1 MDSKKAGTYTLTYN
15 ASDAAGHE
23 ATATRTVTVSDTKA
37 PVIASDTTA
46 KDLAENSG
54 PGQAVYTIAANDAG
68 GVTDYAIG
76 GTDDSHLSVNSTTGV
91 VTLTA
96 NPDYETKPSYS
107 FTVTASDAAGNTSVA
122 KEVTFSITDVDEIA
136 PTITSEATATNL
148 AENSG
153 AGQTVYTITATDD
166 VAVTSY
172 AIAGTDAS
180 YLSVNSSTGVVTL
193 TANPDYEAKPS
204 YSFTVTARDGAGNT
218 SVAKEVTFSITDV
231 DEDAPMITLKGNA
244 SIALAVGDSFT
255 DPGYSAIDAVDG
267 NLTSRIVVTGTVD
280 SNKAGTYTLTYNV
293 SDTGGNKAE
302 PVTRTVTVLATKAPV
317 IILKG
322 NASIAL
328 AVGDSF
334 TDPGYSAIDAV
345 DGNLTSRIVVTGT
358 VDSNKAGTYTLT
370 YNVSDTGGNKAEP
383 VTRTVTVLA
392 TKAPVIILKGNAS
405 IALAVGDSFT
415 DPGYSAIDAVDG
427 NLTSRIVVTGTV
439 DSNKAGTYTLTYNV
453 SDTGG
458 NKAEPVTRTVT
469 VLATKAPMI
478 TLKGNAS
485 IALAVGDSFTDPGYS
500 AIDAVDGNLTSR
512 IVVTGTVNSNKAGTY
527 TLTYNVSDTGGNKA
541 EPVTRTVTVLAT
553 KAPVIILKGNASI
566 ALAVG
571 DSFTD
576 PGYSAIDVV
585 DGNLTSSIV
594 VTGTVDSNKAGTYT
608 LTYNVS
614 DTGGNKAE
622 PVTRTVTVLATKAPM
637 ITLKGNA
644 SIALAVGDSFTDP
657 GYSAIDAVDGNLTSS
672 IVVTGTVDS
681 NKAGIY
687 TLTYNVSDT
696 GGNKAAPVTR
706 TVTVLDIKAP
716 VITSGTTATNLAEN
730 SGAGQTVYTITAT
743 DDVGVTSYA
752 IGGTDATSLAL
763 TGAVV
768 TLKANPDY
776 ETKSSYSFT
785 VTASD
790 AAGNTSEA
798 KTVTFSITDVDEIAP
813 TITSEATATNLA
825 ENSGAG
831 QTVYTITA
839 TDDVA
844 VTSYAIAGTDASYLS
859 VNSSTGVVTLTAD
872 PDYETKPSYNFT
884 VTASDSANTSA
895 ATMVTFSITNI
906 EDQTPVITSGT
917 TAPNLA
923 ENSGAGQTVYTITAT
938 DDVAVTSYA
947 IGGTDASY
955 LSVNS
960 STGVVTLT
968 ADPDY
973 ETKPSYSFT
982 VTASDSANTSAATTV
997 TFSITNIEDQAPVIT
1012 SGTTATN
1019 LAENSGAGQT
1029 VYTITATDDVAVTS
1043 YAIAGTD
1050 ASYLSVN
1057 GSTGVVTLTAD
1068 PDYETKPSYSFTV
1081 TASDSANTSAA
1092 TTVTFSITNIEDQ
1105 APVITSGT
1113 TATNLAENSGAGQTV
1128 YTITATDDVAVT
1140 SYAIAGTDASYL
1152 SVNGSTGVV
1161 TLTADPD
1168 YETKPSYSFT
1178 ATASDSANTSAAT
1191 TVTFSITDV
1200 DEVAPVITLAG
1211 NASITLEVGDSFTDP
1226 GATAQDAVDGDLT
1239 SSIVVTGT
1247 VDLNT
1252 VGTYTLTYNVSD
1264 GAGNAAVE
1272 VVRTVIVEPVSIRLI
1287 IPEDIVVTASGY
1299 LTAVNLDPDSVAS
1312 GADGDGNPL
1321 LVSVD
1326 QTGPFVSGT
1335 HQIVWSVSDGNR
1347 RVSAT
1352 QILKVV
1358 PLVTTAVATYAD
1370 EGVSISIAFLLSGE
1384 AADYPVTVP
1393 FSLSGTAVEGEDYS
1407 IDVSDRVT
1415 IDKGTRG
1422 NFNLTITADELL
1434 EGQETIEISLSS
1446 PTNAV
1451 AGLPQR
1457 QVITIIEENI
1467 APQLGFVVS
1476 QVTDAGGPVISTIVA
1491 ADAGDVT
1498 ITPEIEDPNHS
1509 DTHVMNW
1516 DDALDRL
1523 PSALVD
1529 PETQSLTF
1537 DPETLLGVYSINAG
1551 VTDSGNPPYYV
1562 TDTVLVKVIATAP
1575 TLADGQDTDGDG
1587 IPDSEEG
1594 TVDSDGDNVPD
1605 YLDAISASHILVLNN
1620 SSQTLSM
1627 SIPGIQLGL
1636 GALAQAQGDH
1646 DALISEDFMVSQ
1658 DIAKDISYDYPVGLA
1673 AFVSSGAQSGYSYP
1687 VVHSLGDKVIPEG
1700 AVYRKYL
1707 GKNIGWQNF
1716 VENAVNEVRSTFA
1729 QQGDCPAAY
1738 AENFSEGI
1746 TAGHNC
1752 VFLLIE
1758 DGGPNDVDGVAN
1770 GTLVD
1775 PGGIAVKYIGVPSAN
1790 SQVVLDEHT
1799 LVANGTDTTAI
1810 TVWAYDEQQSPLLH
1824 MQVTATTHIPG
1835 VTVSNFVDQ
1844 GDGSYIATI
1853 TAGSYSGSGL
1863 VWVTIDN
1870 GDAAVTLLSELLALT
1885 AVPVVRTSGGCTVA
1899 TGRAMDS
1906 SMILVM
1912 LVLLLLRFRRRGAL
1926 NVSS

>member
-1 MDSKKAGTYTLTYN
+1 VDSKKVGTYTLTYN
-15 ASDAAGHE
+15 ASDAAGNA
-23 ATATRTVTVSDTKA
+23 ATAVTRTVTVSKDTKPPVITLSGNAAITLEVGDSFTDLGATATDAVDGNLTSHIVVTGTVDSNKAGIYTLTYNVSDTGGNKAEPVTRTVTVLATKA
-37 PVIASDTTA
+37 PV
-46 KDLAENSG
+46 
-54 PGQAVYTIAANDAG
+54 
-68 GVTDYAIG
+68 
-76 GTDDSHLSVNSTTGV
+76 
-91 VTLTA
+91 
-96 NPDYETKPSYS
+96 
-107 FTVTASDAAGNTSVA
+107 
-122 KEVTFSITDVDEIA
+122 
-136 PTITSEATATNL
+136 
-148 AENSG
+148 
-153 AGQTVYTITATDD
+153 
-166 VAVTSY
+166 
-172 AIAGTDAS
+172 
-180 YLSVNSSTGVVTL
+180 
-193 TANPDYEAKPS
+193 
-204 YSFTVTARDGAGNT
+204 
-218 SVAKEVTFSITDV
+218 
-231 DEDAPMITLKGNA
+231 ITLKGNA

-280 SNKAGTYTLTYNV
+280 SNKAGIYTLTYNVSDTGGNKAEPVTRTVTVLDIKAPVITSGTTATNLAENSGAGQTVYTITATDDIAVTSYAIGGTDAASLALTGAVVTLKANPNYETKSSYSFTVIASDAAGNTSEAKTVTFSITDVDEIAPTITSDTKARTVTVSKDTKPPVITLSGNAAITLEVGDSFTDLGATATDAVDGNLTSHIVVTGTVDSNKAGIYTLTYNV

-317 IILKG
+317 ITLKG

-358 VDSNKAGTYTLT
+358 VDSNKAGIYTLT
-370 YNVSDTGGNKAEP
+370 YNVSDTGGNKAE
-383 VTRTVTVLA
+383 
-392 TKAPVIILKGNAS
+392 
-405 IALAVGDSFT
+405 
-415 DPGYSAIDAVDG
+415 
-427 NLTSRIVVTGTV
+427 
-439 DSNKAGTYTLTYNV
+439 
-453 SDTGG
+453 
-458 NKAEPVTRTVT
+458 
-469 VLATKAPMI
+469 
-478 TLKGNAS
+478 
-485 IALAVGDSFTDPGYS
+485 
-500 AIDAVDGNLTSR
+500 
-512 IVVTGTVNSNKAGTY
+512 
-527 TLTYNVSDTGGNKA
+527 
-541 EPVTRTVTVLAT
+541 
-553 KAPVIILKGNASI
+553 
-566 ALAVG
+566 
-571 DSFTD
+571 
-576 PGYSAIDVV
+576 
-585 DGNLTSSIV
+585 
-594 VTGTVDSNKAGTYT
+594 
-608 LTYNVS
+608 
-614 DTGGNKAE
+614 
-622 PVTRTVTVLATKAPM
+622 
-637 ITLKGNA
+637 
-644 SIALAVGDSFTDP
+644 
-657 GYSAIDAVDGNLTSS
+657 
-672 IVVTGTVDS
+672 
-681 NKAGIY
+681 
-687 TLTYNVSDT
+687 
-696 GGNKAAPVTR
+696 PVTR

-743 DDVGVTSYA
+743 DDV
-752 IGGTDATSLAL
+752 
-763 TGAVV
+763 
-768 TLKANPDY
+768 
-776 ETKSSYSFT
+776 
-785 VTASD
+785 
-790 AAGNTSEA
+790 
-798 KTVTFSITDVDEIAP
+798 
-813 TITSEATATNLA
+813 
-825 ENSGAG
+825 
-831 QTVYTITA
+831 
-839 TDDVA
+839 
-844 VTSYAIAGTDASYLS
+844 
-859 VNSSTGVVTLTAD
+859 
-872 PDYETKPSYNFT
+872 
-884 VTASDSANTSA
+884 
-895 ATMVTFSITNI
+895 
-906 EDQTPVITSGT
+906 
-917 TAPNLA
+917 
-923 ENSGAGQTVYTITAT
+923 
-938 DDVAVTSYA
+938 AVTSYA
-947 IGGTDASY
+947 IG
-955 LSVNS
+955 
-960 STGVVTLT
+960 
-968 ADPDY
+968 
-973 ETKPSYSFT
+973 
-982 VTASDSANTSAATTV
+982 
-997 TFSITNIEDQAPVIT
+997 
-1012 SGTTATN
+1012 
-1019 LAENSGAGQT
+1019 
-1029 VYTITATDDVAVTS
+1029 
-1043 YAIAGTD
+1043 GTD

-1057 GSTGVVTLTAD
+1057 GSTGVVTLTAN
-1068 PDYETKPSYSFTV
+1068 PDYETKSSYSFTV
-1081 TASDSANTSAA
+1081 TASDSANTS
-1092 TTVTFSITNIEDQ
+1092 
-1105 APVITSGT
+1105 P
-1113 TATNLAENSGAGQTV
+1113 
-1128 YTITATDDVAVT
+1128 
-1140 SYAIAGTDASYL
+1140 
-1152 SVNGSTGVV
+1152 
-1161 TLTADPD
+1161 
-1168 YETKPSYSFT
+1168 
-1178 ATASDSANTSAAT
+1178 AT

-1200 DEVAPVITLAG
+1200 DEVAPVITLTG

-1226 GATAQDAVDGDLT
+1226 GATAQDAVDDDLT

-1326 QTGPFVSGT
+1326 QSGPFVSGT

-1347 RVSAT
+1347 RVTAT

-1370 EGVSISIAFLLSGE
+1370 EGVSISITFLLSGE

-1393 FSLSGTAVEGEDYS
+1393 FGLSGTAVEGEDYS

-1434 EGQETIEISLSS
+1434 EGRETIEISLSS

-1467 APQLGFVVS
+1467 APQLDFVVT

-1498 ITPEIEDPNHS
+1498 ITPEIEDPNRS
-1509 DTHVMNW
+1509 DTYVMNW

-1537 DPETLLGVYSINAG
+1537 DPETLLGVYSINAA

-1587 IPDSEEG
+1587 IPDSKEG

-1605 YLDAISASHILVLNN
+1605 YLDAIPASHILVLDN

-1646 DALISEDFMVSQ
+1646 DALISEDFIVSQ
-1658 DIAKDISYDYPVGLA
+1658 DIAKDINYDYPVGLA

-1707 GKNIGWQNF
+1707 GENLGWQNF
-1716 VENAVNEVRSTFA
+1716 VENAGNEVRSTFA

-1758 DGGPNDVDGVAN
+1758 DGGPNDFDGVAN

-1790 SQVVLDEHT
+1790 SQVVLDEYS
-1799 LVANGTDTTAI
+1799 LVANGADTTTI
-1810 TVWAYDEQQSPLLH
+1810 TVWVYDEQQSPLVH
-1824 MQVTATTHIPG
+1824 MQVTATMHIPG

-1853 TAGSYSGSGL
+1853 TAGTYSGSGP
-1863 VWVTIDN
+1863 VWVTINN
-1870 GDAAVTLLSELLALT
+1870 GDAAVTLLSGLLALT

-1912 LVLLLLRFRRRGAL
+1912 LVLLLLRFRRREAL

>member
-1 MDSKKAGTYTLTYN
+1 
-15 ASDAAGHE
+15 
-23 ATATRTVTVSDTKA
+23 
-37 PVIASDTTA
+37 
-46 KDLAENSG
+46 
-54 PGQAVYTIAANDAG
+54 
-68 GVTDYAIG
+68 
-76 GTDDSHLSVNSTTGV
+76 
-91 VTLTA
+91 
-96 NPDYETKPSYS
+96 
-107 FTVTASDAAGNTSVA
+107 
-122 KEVTFSITDVDEIA
+122 
-136 PTITSEATATNL
+136 
-148 AENSG
+148 
-153 AGQTVYTITATDD
+153 
-166 VAVTSY
+166 
-172 AIAGTDAS
+172 
-180 YLSVNSSTGVVTL
+180 
-193 TANPDYEAKPS
+193 
-204 YSFTVTARDGAGNT
+204 
-218 SVAKEVTFSITDV
+218 
-231 DEDAPMITLKGNA
+231 MITLKGNA

-255 DPGYSAIDAVDG
+255 DPGYSAIDVVDG

-302 PVTRTVTVLATKAPV
+302 
-317 IILKG
+317 
-322 NASIAL
+322 
-328 AVGDSF
+328 
-334 TDPGYSAIDAV
+334 
-345 DGNLTSRIVVTGT
+345 
-358 VDSNKAGTYTLT
+358 
-370 YNVSDTGGNKAEP
+370 
-383 VTRTVTVLA
+383 
-392 TKAPVIILKGNAS
+392 
-405 IALAVGDSFT
+405 
-415 DPGYSAIDAVDG
+415 
-427 NLTSRIVVTGTV
+427 
-439 DSNKAGTYTLTYNV
+439 
-453 SDTGG
+453 
-458 NKAEPVTRTVT
+458 
-469 VLATKAPMI
+469 
-478 TLKGNAS
+478 
-485 IALAVGDSFTDPGYS
+485 
-500 AIDAVDGNLTSR
+500 
-512 IVVTGTVNSNKAGTY
+512 
-527 TLTYNVSDTGGNKA
+527 
-541 EPVTRTVTVLAT
+541 
-553 KAPVIILKGNASI
+553 
-566 ALAVG
+566 
-571 DSFTD
+571 
-576 PGYSAIDVV
+576 
-585 DGNLTSSIV
+585 
-594 VTGTVDSNKAGTYT
+594 
-608 LTYNVS
+608 
-614 DTGGNKAE
+614 
-622 PVTRTVTVLATKAPM
+622 
-637 ITLKGNA
+637 
-644 SIALAVGDSFTDP
+644 
-657 GYSAIDAVDGNLTSS
+657 
-672 IVVTGTVDS
+672 
-681 NKAGIY
+681 
-687 TLTYNVSDT
+687 
-696 GGNKAAPVTR
+696 PVTR

-752 IGGTDATSLAL
+752 IGGTDAASLAL

-768 TLKANPDY
+768 TLKANPNY

-785 VTASD
+785 V
-790 AAGNTSEA
+790 
-798 KTVTFSITDVDEIAP
+798 
-813 TITSEATATNLA
+813 
-825 ENSGAG
+825 
-831 QTVYTITA
+831 
-839 TDDVA
+839 
-844 VTSYAIAGTDASYLS
+844 
-859 VNSSTGVVTLTAD
+859 
-872 PDYETKPSYNFT
+872 
-884 VTASDSANTSA
+884 
-895 ATMVTFSITNI
+895 
-906 EDQTPVITSGT
+906 
-917 TAPNLA
+917 
-923 ENSGAGQTVYTITAT
+923 
-938 DDVAVTSYA
+938 
-947 IGGTDASY
+947 
-955 LSVNS
+955 
-960 STGVVTLT
+960 
-968 ADPDY
+968 
-973 ETKPSYSFT
+973 
-982 VTASDSANTSAATTV
+982 
-997 TFSITNIEDQAPVIT
+997 
-1012 SGTTATN
+1012 
-1019 LAENSGAGQT
+1019 
-1029 VYTITATDDVAVTS
+1029 
-1043 YAIAGTD
+1043 
-1050 ASYLSVN
+1050 
-1057 GSTGVVTLTAD
+1057 
-1068 PDYETKPSYSFTV
+1068 
-1081 TASDSANTSAA
+1081 
-1092 TTVTFSITNIEDQ
+1092 
-1105 APVITSGT
+1105 
-1113 TATNLAENSGAGQTV
+1113 
-1128 YTITATDDVAVT
+1128 
-1140 SYAIAGTDASYL
+1140 
-1152 SVNGSTGVV
+1152 
-1161 TLTADPD
+1161 
-1168 YETKPSYSFT
+1168 
-1178 ATASDSANTSAAT
+1178 TASDSANTSAAT

-1200 DEVAPVITLAG
+1200 DEVAPVITLTG

-1226 GATAQDAVDGDLT
+1226 GATAQDAVDDDLT

-1347 RVSAT
+1347 RVTAT

-1358 PLVTTAVATYAD
+1358 PLVTTAVATYAA

-1384 AADYPVTVP
+1384 AANYPVTVP

-1467 APQLGFVVS
+1467 APQLGFVVT

-1498 ITPEIEDPNHS
+1498 ITPEIKDPNRS

-1537 DPETLLGVYSINAG
+1537 DPETLLGVYSINAA

-1646 DALISEDFMVSQ
+1646 DALISEDFIVSQ
-1658 DIAKDISYDYPVGLA
+1658 DIAKDINYDYPVGLA

-1687 VVHSLGDKVIPEG
+1687 VVHSLGDEVIPEG

-1729 QQGDCPAAY
+1729 KQGDCPAAY
-1738 AENFSEGI
+1738 AENFSEGL

-1775 PGGIAVKYIGVPSAN
+1775 PGGIAVKHIGVPSAN
-1790 SQVVLDEHT
+1790 SQVVLDEHA

-1824 MQVTATTHIPG
+1824 MQVTATMHIPG

-1853 TAGSYSGSGL
+1853 TAGTYSGSSL